1 MLIEFRPHARLRG
14 TSPVDFAASVTPVV
28 DALAEAGDAGYD
40 DLGRARVTCDWVQY
54 RENFRD
60 VVDVRPL
67 LDYPATPTS
76 ADQPPHPA
84 GPPAYRWEI
93 AVEIGRAHV

>member
-14 TSPVDFAASVTPVV
+14 TSPVEFAASVTPVV
-28 DALAEAGDAGYD
+28 EALAEAGDAGYD

-60 VVDVRPL
+60 VVEVRPL

-76 ADQPPHPA
+76 RRIRPDRRPTA
-84 GPPAYRWEI
+84 GRSPWTSGAAAAWR
-93 AVEIGRAHV
+93 